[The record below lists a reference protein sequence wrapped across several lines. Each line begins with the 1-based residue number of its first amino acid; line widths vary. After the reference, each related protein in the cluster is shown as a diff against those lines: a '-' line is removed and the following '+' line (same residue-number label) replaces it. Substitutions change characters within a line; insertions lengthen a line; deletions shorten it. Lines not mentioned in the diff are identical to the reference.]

1 MSADRDW
8 RLETFFPVGSYFHRG
23 RIAISILAGAIG
35 ATLTLAAASHLFG
48 AEARLT
54 TFWGLAAMFTANAT
68 ALVLG
73 LAFGTIN
80 GAFRRRD
87 EVTGFMLKPALL
99 KLAGE
104 HLAEPGPAK
113 SEAALILCELSA
125 LSSLVRIQGR
135 AAEEQIIRE
144 ASHRLA
150 SLLPKNA
157 LAARWG
163 EETFVIFVPGAAD
176 PMATLTLARNITS
189 SLAAGIEISGIKLA
203 CAPFCGI
210 ARGPADGATVMD
222 LFRSAELAL
231 EQARKQSQPGYG
243 FFSPELAAMSRRQLA
258 VQRAVAHAL
267 EKNSFR
273 LDFQPIYNMRSSELT
288 GFEALIR
295 LHDAEL
301 GPISPA
307 EFIPI
312 AEQEGLIV
320 AIGEWALDEACRIAA
335 LWPPELMVAVN
346 LSPVQLLSGAIVNTI
361 RDVLE
366 RHQLP
371 AYRLEIEITE
381 GILLTESEMVLRQLN
396 VLRDM
401 GVAIAL
407 DDFGTGYSS
416 LSYLW
421 KFPFSKLKIDRSFA
435 AALDD
440 SPPAKGIV
448 RAIAKLGRGLDMTVT
463 AEGIETESQLA
474 VLREAG
480 CDFAQG
486 FLLGRPAHVTDLAAI
501 IFGNFASSIEGKKKE
516 SSRSAA

>member
-1 MSADRDW
+1 VSADRAW
-8 RLETFFPVGSYFHRG
+8 GMGTLFPVGRYFHNG
-23 RIAISILAGAIG
+23 RIAVSILAGAIG
-35 ATLTLAAASHLFG
+35 ATLTLAAASHVFG

-54 TFWGLAAMFTANAT
+54 TFWGLAAMFAANAI

-87 EVTGFMLKPALL
+87 DVTGFMLKPALL
-99 KLAGE
+99 ELAGA
-104 HLAEPGPAK
+104 HLALPAPK
-113 SEAALILCELSA
+113 KPEAALILCELSA
-125 LSSLVRIQGR
+125 LSSLVRVQGR

-150 SLLPKNA
+150 ALLPKNA

-163 EETFVIFVPGAAD
+163 EETFVIFVPGAAS
-176 PMATLTLARNITS
+176 PMETLALARNITG
-189 SLAAGIEISGIKLA
+189 SLSAGLEISGIKLA

-210 ARGPADGATVMD
+210 ALGPADGATVMD

-231 EQARKQSQPGYG
+231 EQARKQGQPGYG
-243 FFSPELAAMSRRQLA
+243 FFSPELAAISNRQLA

-267 EKNSFR
+267 EKNAFR

-301 GPISPA
+301 GPVSPV
-307 EFIPI
+307 EFIPV

-335 LWPPELMVAVN
+335 QWPPHLMVAVN

-366 RHQLP
+366 RYHLP

-381 GILLTESEMVLRQLN
+381 GILLTESEMVLHQLR

-401 GVAIAL
+401 GVAVAL

-435 AALDD
+435 AALDE

-448 RAIAKLGRGLDMTVT
+448 RAIAKLGHGLGMMVT
-463 AEGIETESQLA
+463 AEGIETEQQLA
-474 VLREAG
+474 VLRDAG

-486 FLLGRPAHVTDLAAI
+486 FLLGKPAHETDLAAI
-501 IFGNFASSIEGKKKE
+501 ILGNFAEGLKQRAKE
-516 SSRSAA
+516 AGRSAA

>member
-1 MSADRDW
+1 MSANRDV
-8 RLETFFPVGSYFHRG
+8 RMGSLFPVSSNFHKG
-23 RIAISILAGAIG
+23 RIAVSILAGAIG
-35 ATLTLAAASHLFG
+35 ATLTLAAASHVFG

-99 KLAGE
+99 QLAGE
-104 HLAEPGPAK
+104 HLAGAGAEK
-113 SEAALILCELSA
+113 SKAALILCELSA

-144 ASHRLA
+144 ASHRLS
-150 SLLPKNA
+150 SLLPKHA

-176 PMATLTLARNITS
+176 PMETLTLARNISS

-210 ARGPADGATVMD
+210 ARGPADGATVME
-222 LFRSAELAL
+222 LFRNAELAL
-231 EQARKQSQPGYG
+231 EQARKQGQPGYG
-243 FFSPELAAMSRRQLA
+243 FFSPELAAISKRQLA
-258 VQRAVAHAL
+258 VQRAVAFAL
-267 EKNSFR
+267 EKNAFR
-273 LDFQPIYNMRSSELT
+273 LDFQPIYNMRSGELT

-301 GPISPA
+301 GPISPV
-307 EFIPI
+307 EFIPV

-335 LWPPELMVAVN
+335 QWPAHLMVAVN

-361 RDVLE
+361 RDVME
-366 RHQLP
+366 RYSLP

-381 GILLTESEMVLRQLN
+381 GILLTDSEMVLRQLT

-401 GVAIAL
+401 GVAVAL
-407 DDFGTGYSS
+407 NDFGTGYSS

-435 AALDD
+435 AALDV
-440 SPPAKGIV
+440 SPSAKGIV
-448 RAIAKLGRGLDMTVT
+448 RAIAKLGRGLGMMVT

-474 VLREAG
+474 VLRGAG

-486 FLLGRPAHVTDLAAI
+486 FLLGRPAPVTDLAAI
-501 IFGNFASSIEGKKKE
+501 ILGNFAKDIGQKQKDND
-516 SSRSAA
+516 RSAA

>member
-1 MSADRDW
+1 MGT
-8 RLETFFPVGSYFHRG
+8 LFPVGSYFHNG
-23 RIAISILAGAIG
+23 RIAVSILAGALG
-35 ATLTLAAASHLFG
+35 ATLTLAAASHVFG

-54 TFWGLAAMFTANAT
+54 TFWGLAAMFIANAT

-87 EVTGFMLKPALL
+87 DVTGFMLKPALL
-99 KLAGE
+99 KLAE
-104 HLAEPGPAK
+104 AHLAQATPGT
-113 SEAALILCELSA
+113 SDAALILCELSA
-125 LSSLVRIQGR
+125 LSSLVRVQGR

-150 SLLPKNA
+150 ALLPKNA

-163 EETFVIFVPGAAD
+163 EETFVIFVPGTAD
-176 PMATLTLARNITS
+176 PEHTLTLARTITA
-189 SLAAGIEISGIKLA
+189 SLSAGIEISGIKLA
-203 CAPFCGI
+203 CAPFSGI

-231 EQARKQSQPGYG
+231 EQARAQGHPGYG
-243 FFSPELAAMSRRQLA
+243 FFSPDLAAISKRQLA

-267 EKNSFR
+267 ENKAFR
-273 LDFQPIYNMRSSELT
+273 LDFQPIYAMRTGELT

-295 LHDAEL
+295 LDDDQL
-301 GPISPA
+301 GAISPA
-307 EFIPI
+307 EFIPV

-335 LWPPELMVAVN
+335 QWPPHLMVAVN
-346 LSPVQLLSGAIVNTI
+346 LSPVQLLSGAIVSTI
-361 RDVLE
+361 RTVLAG
-366 RHQLP
+366 HGLP

-381 GILLTESEMVLRQLN
+381 GILLAESEMVLHQLR

-401 GVAIAL
+401 GVSVAL

-435 AALDD
+435 MALDV
-440 SPPAKGIV
+440 SPSAKGIV
-448 RAIAKLGRGLDMTVT
+448 RAIARLGRGLGMMVT

-474 VLREAG
+474 VLRDAG

-486 FLLGRPAHVTDLAAI
+486 FLLGKPAHETELAAI
-501 IFGNFASSIEGKKKE
+501 ILGNFAREVKRKAKQAG
-516 SSRSAA
+516 RTAA

>member
-1 MSADRDW
+1 VSADRAW
-8 RLETFFPVGSYFHRG
+8 GMGTLFPIGGYVHKG
-23 RIAISILAGAIG
+23 RIAVSILAGAIG
-35 ATLTLAAASHLFG
+35 ATLTLAAASHVFG

-99 KLAGE
+99 QLAGE
-104 HLAEPGPAK
+104 HLARATAGK
-113 SEAALILCELSA
+113 SDSALILCELSA
-125 LSSLVRIQGR
+125 LSGLVRVQGR

-150 SLLPKNA
+150 ALLPKNA

-163 EETFVIFVPGAAD
+163 EETFVIFVPAAGSA
-176 PMATLTLARNITS
+176 MAMLNLARAITG

-203 CAPFCGI
+203 SAPFCGI

-231 EQARKQSQPGYG
+231 EQARKQGKPGYG
-243 FFSPELAAMSRRQLA
+243 FFSPELAAISKRQLA

-267 EKNSFR
+267 ENKAFH
-273 LDFQPIYNMRSSELT
+273 LDFQPTYDMRSGELT

-301 GPISPA
+301 GPIPPA

-335 LWPPELMVAVN
+335 QWPPHLMVAVN

-361 RDVLE
+361 RDVLA
-366 RHQLP
+366 RHSLP

-381 GILLTESEMVLRQLN
+381 GILLTESEMVLHQLT

-401 GVAIAL
+401 GVAVAL

-435 AALDD
+435 AALDV

-448 RAIAKLGRGLDMTVT
+448 RSIVRLGHGLGMMVT

-480 CDFAQG
+480 CDLAQG
-486 FLLGRPAHVTDLAAI
+486 FLLGRPAHETELAAI
-501 IFGNFASSIEGKKKE
+501 ILRNFAEDLKRKAKNTG
-516 SSRSAA
+516 RSAA

>member
-1 MSADRDW
+1 MSADRTW
-8 RLETFFPVGSYFHRG
+8 RMGTLFPASNYFYKR
-23 RIAISILAGAIG
+23 RIAASILAGAIG
-35 ATLTLAAASHLFG
+35 ATLTLAAASHVFG

-73 LAFGTIN
+73 LTFGTLN

-87 EVTGFMLKPALL
+87 DVTGFMLKPALL
-99 KLAGE
+99 QIAGE
-104 HLAEPGPAK
+104 HLARAVPDRSG
-113 SEAALILCELSA
+113 SALILCELSA
-125 LSSLVRIQGR
+125 LSSFVRIQGR

-150 SLLPKNA
+150 ALLPQNA

-163 EETFVIFVPGAAD
+163 EETFVIFVPGAASAMD
-176 PMATLTLARNITS
+176 SLALARDITV
-189 SLAAGIEISGIKLA
+189 SLAAGIESNGIKLA

-210 ARGPADGATVMD
+210 ARGPADGSTVME

-231 EQARKQSQPGYG
+231 EQARKQGQPGYG

-267 EKNSFR
+267 ENNAFR
-273 LDFQPIYNMRSSELT
+273 LDFQPIYNMRSGELT

-301 GPISPA
+301 GAVSPA
-307 EFIPI
+307 EFIPV

-320 AIGEWALDEACRIAA
+320 AIGEWAIDEACRIAA
-335 LWPPELMVAVN
+335 QWPPQLLVAVN

-366 RHQLP
+366 RHRLP

-381 GILLTESEMVLRQLN
+381 GILLAESEMVLHQLR

-401 GVAIAL
+401 GVAVAL

-435 AALDD
+435 AALDE

-448 RAIAKLGRGLDMTVT
+448 RAIARLGHGLGMTVT
-463 AEGIETESQLA
+463 AEGIESESQLA
-474 VLREAG
+474 TLRAAG

-486 FLLGRPAHVTDLAAI
+486 FLLGRPEQETGLAAI
-501 IFGNFASSIEGKKKE
+501 ILRNFADGLPRKSEAA
-516 SSRSAA
+516 SRSAA

>member
-1 MSADRDW
+1 MAANREW
-8 RLETFFPVGSYFHRG
+8 VMGTLFPFSRYFHKG
-23 RIAISILAGAIG
+23 RIAVSILAGALG
-35 ATLTLAAASHLFG
+35 ATLTLAAASHVFG

-54 TFWGLAAMFTANAT
+54 TFWGLGAMFTANAT

-73 LAFGTIN
+73 LAFGSIN

-99 KLAGE
+99 QLASQ
-104 HLAEPGPAK
+104 HVSLAAPGK

-125 LSSLVRIQGR
+125 LSAIVRIQGR

-150 SLLPKNA
+150 ALLPKDA

-163 EETFVIFVPGAAD
+163 EETFVIFVPGKAD
-176 PMATLTLARNITS
+176 PMTTLTLARDITS
-189 SLAAGIEISGIKLA
+189 SLSAAIEIGGIKLA
-203 CAPFCGI
+203 CAPFSGI
-210 ARGPADGATVMD
+210 ARGPSDGATVME

-231 EQARKQSQPGYG
+231 EQARKQGQPGYG
-243 FFSPELAAMSRRQLA
+243 FFSPELAAISKRQLA
-258 VQRAVAHAL
+258 VQRAVTLAL
-267 EKNSFR
+267 EKNAFR
-273 LDFQPIYNMRSSELT
+273 LDFQPIYNMRSGELM

-335 LWPPELMVAVN
+335 QWPPHLMVAVN
-346 LSPVQLLSGAIVNTI
+346 FSPVQLLSGAIVNTI

-366 RHQLP
+366 RHKLP
-371 AYRLEIEITE
+371 AYRLEVEITE
-381 GILLTESEMVLRQLN
+381 GTLMTESELVLRQLR

-401 GVAIAL
+401 GVAVAL

-435 AALDD
+435 TALDVY
-440 SPPAKGIV
+440 PPAKGIV
-448 RAIAKLGRGLDMTVT
+448 RAIAKLGHGLGMMVT
-463 AEGIETESQLA
+463 AEGIETESQLS

-486 FLLGRPAHVTDLAAI
+486 YLLGRPAHVTDLAAI
-501 IFGNFASSIEGKKKE
+501 ILNNFAQDIKCKLKE
-516 SSRSAA
+516 NNRSAA

>member
-1 MSADRDW
+1 MTANREW
-8 RLETFFPVGSYFHRG
+8 AFGTLFPFSRYFYKG
-23 RIAISILAGAIG
+23 RIAVSILAGALG
-35 ATLTLAAASHLFG
+35 ATLTLAAASHVFG

-73 LAFGTIN
+73 LAFGSIN

-99 KLAGE
+99 QLAAE
-104 HLAEPGPAK
+104 HLARPAPQQ

-125 LSSLVRIQGR
+125 LSAIVRVQGR

-150 SLLPKNA
+150 ALLPKNA
-157 LAARWG
+157 LAARWS
-163 EETFVIFVPGAAD
+163 EETFAIFVPGKAD
-176 PMATLTLARNITS
+176 AMDTLALARDITG
-189 SLAAGIEISGIKLA
+189 SLAAGIEIGSLKFA
-203 CAPFCGI
+203 CAPFSGI
-210 ARGPADGATVMD
+210 ARGPSDGATVME

-231 EQARKQSQPGYG
+231 EQARKQGQPGYG
-243 FFSPELAAMSRRQLA
+243 FFSPELAAISRRQLA
-258 VQRAVAHAL
+258 VQRAVTLAL
-267 EKNSFR
+267 ENNAFR
-273 LDFQPIYNMRSSELT
+273 LDFQPIYNMRTGELT

-295 LHDAEL
+295 LADPEL

-312 AEQEGLIV
+312 AEQEGMIV
-320 AIGEWALDEACRIAA
+320 AIGAWALDEACRIAA
-335 LWPPELMVAVN
+335 QWPPHLVVAVN
-346 LSPVQLLSGAIVNTI
+346 FSPVQLLSGVIVNTI
-361 RDVLE
+361 RDVLQ
-366 RHQLP
+366 RHGLP
-371 AYRLEIEITE
+371 AYRLEVEITE
-381 GILLTESEMVLRQLN
+381 GTLMMESELVLQQLR

-401 GVAIAL
+401 GVAVAL

-435 AALDD
+435 TALDVHA
-440 SPPAKGIV
+440 PARGIV
-448 RAIAKLGRGLDMTVT
+448 RAIAKLGHGLGMMVT
-463 AEGIETESQLA
+463 AEGIETEAQLS

-486 FLLGRPAHVTDLAAI
+486 YLLGRPAHVTELASI
-501 IFGNFASSIEGKKKE
+501 ILNNFAQDMKRKLKE
-516 SSRSAA
+516 DDRSAA